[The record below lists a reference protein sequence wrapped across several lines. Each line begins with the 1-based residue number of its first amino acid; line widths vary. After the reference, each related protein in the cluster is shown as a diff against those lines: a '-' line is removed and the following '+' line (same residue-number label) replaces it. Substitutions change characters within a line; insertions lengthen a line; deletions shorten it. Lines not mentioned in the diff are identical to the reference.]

1 MRVLGSVYP
10 RTFPQRP
17 KLDESAIP
25 VRPLDIVS
33 TEHGTLPQ
41 WILVSIPEF
50 GQYPDPFL
58 IGAEGDQLVFPCG
71 YGAAFL
77 RVLP

>member
-1 MRVLGSVYP
+1 MRP
-10 RTFPQRP
+10 
-17 KLDESAIP
+17 I
-25 VRPLDIVS
+25 DIVS
-33 TEHGTLPQ
+33 TEHSTLPQ